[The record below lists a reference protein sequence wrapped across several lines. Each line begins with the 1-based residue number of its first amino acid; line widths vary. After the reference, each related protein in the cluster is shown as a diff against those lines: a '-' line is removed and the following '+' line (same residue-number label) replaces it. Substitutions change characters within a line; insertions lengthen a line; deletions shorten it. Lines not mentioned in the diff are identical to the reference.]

1 MARTQELRAES
12 KLHKTQIMTFEELKN
27 LPTDSYILVE
37 YKDKKF
43 KYYVKDLT
51 PELWEFL
58 SDVAT
63 AITQN

>member
-1 MARTQELRAES
+1 
-12 KLHKTQIMTFEELKN
+12 MTYEELKN

-51 PELWEFL
+51 PQLLEFL
-58 SDVAT
+58 SEVAT
-63 AITQN
+63 VIKRPLTNEK

>member
-1 MARTQELRAES
+1 
-12 KLHKTQIMTFEELKN
+12 MTYEELKN

-51 PELWEFL
+51 QDLWQFL
-58 SDVAT
+58 TEVAT
-63 AITQN
+63 VIERPLTNEK

>member
-1 MARTQELRAES
+1 
-12 KLHKTQIMTFEELKN
+12 MTYEELKN

-51 PELWEFL
+51 TELWEFL
-58 SDVAT
+58 TEVAT
-63 AITQN
+63 VIKRPLTNEK